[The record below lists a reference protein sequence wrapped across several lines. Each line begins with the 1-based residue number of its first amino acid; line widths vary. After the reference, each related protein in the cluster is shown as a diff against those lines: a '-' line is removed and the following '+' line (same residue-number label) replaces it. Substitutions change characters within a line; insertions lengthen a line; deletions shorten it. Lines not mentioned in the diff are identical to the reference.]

1 FLTMPPGTAKGYF
14 GSRTQAALAAYQR
27 SIGYP
32 AYGFFGQMTRGYFKD
47 HNNNGN
53 QGNLSLAVT
62 SGPTS
67 LAIGQ
72 LGTWSV
78 MATSPINR
86 ISNFTYS
93 VTWGDEAYTYP
104 VTYNAAVIA
113 PTIQNSTFTHSY
125 VNAGTY
131 TITFTV
137 RDDRG
142 FTATKTAVVVVG
154 NSTVSVLKVTS
165 PNGGEN
171 WFKGTTQNITWN
183 APQYFRATT
192 VTIDLVGNLVC
203 PTGYVCMPNAPHRIV
218 KDISVDNH
226 SYLWNVGIDQYGLSI
241 PDGQYTIQICE
252 SGTSVCDSSD
262 MPFTISSQNTYNQ
275 APVISGLDAP
285 TTLGVGQLGTWT
297 VRASNPQ
304 NNALSYSV
312 TWGDEQYYAQTSG
325 LSSAYN
331 SFVQSASFTHS
342 YSSTGTYTVRV
353 TVKNSSGLTTQTSA
367 TVNVTGSSVN
377 NQITVISPNG
387 GENWVIGSSQ
397 RIQWT
402 NLNSY
407 YGNKVD
413 LFLITNVNC
422 PVSVGG
428 FAVPCVP
435 PISYLLDRNIETNT
449 IYNWIVGT
457 DTVNNPIPAG
467 SYVMKI
473 CVAGT
478 SNCDVSNGAF
488 NLTSNLLKI
497 CPSQKIV
504 NAMPS
509 YGVSAIPAS
518 YFILNGQRRELSE
531 FDLNWVAS
539 YCSVP
544 TQTVY

>member
-1 FLTMPPGTAKGYF
+1 
-14 GSRTQAALAAYQR
+14 
-27 SIGYP
+27 
-32 AYGFFGQMTRGYFKD
+32 
-47 HNNNGN
+47 
-53 QGNLSLAVT
+53 
-62 SGPTS
+62 
-67 LAIGQ
+67 
-72 LGTWSV
+72 
-78 MATSPINR
+78 
-86 ISNFTYS
+86 
-93 VTWGDEAYTYP
+93 
-104 VTYNAAVIA
+104 
-113 PTIQNSTFTHSY
+113 
-125 VNAGTY
+125 
-131 TITFTV
+131 
-137 RDDRG
+137 
-142 FTATKTAVVVVG
+142 
-154 NSTVSVLKVTS
+154 
-165 PNGGEN
+165 
-171 WFKGTTQNITWN
+171 
-183 APQYFRATT
+183 
-192 VTIDLVGNLVC
+192 
-203 PTGYVCMPNAPHRIV
+203 
-218 KDISVDNH
+218 
-226 SYLWNVGIDQYGLSI
+226 
-241 PDGQYTIQICE
+241 
-252 SGTSVCDSSD
+252 
-262 MPFTISSQNTYNQ
+262 
-275 APVISGLDAP
+275 
-285 TTLGVGQLGTWT
+285 